1 MTGPERKARYTALVG
16 TLAVLLV
23 ATVLASLVLIL
34 LIGRDLRKSQDTI
47 EGLARDA
54 KGQAE
59 QVASLLA
66 IQQQRDM
73 ERQAVIDAAIEQIDT
88 RQREALAAHDA
99 STQDFL
105 RRTLQ
110 LVDQEVNAPASREDT
125 PPVVVVG
132 PPAAAPVAP
141 AVPRPLPPA
150 LARKLPIPPPS
161 VAPPAPAPPA
171 PAPPPCDPL
180 GKSGRCRQ

>member
-16 TLAVLLV
+16 TLTVLLV

-47 EGLARDA
+47 EALARDA

-59 QVASLLA
+59 QVAALLA

-73 ERQAVIDAAIEQIDT
+73 ERAALIDAAIEQIDS

-110 LVDQEVNAPASREDT
+110 LVDQEVNSPASREDA
-125 PPVVVVG
+125 PPVVVVA
-132 PPAAAPVAP
+132 PRPLAAAPVAP

-150 LARKLPIPPPS
+150 LARKLPIPPPP
-161 VAPPAPAPPA
+161 VAPPA
-171 PAPPPCDPL
+171 PAPPPCDQL
-180 GKSGRCRQ
+180 GKSGRCRE